1 MQISSYLWIF
11 MYNTYGEL
19 YNYDITVTWPEVQ
32 NGGPRAAG
40 SQVSMIHNFLILY
53 PILLKFSLVCLNK
66 VQLYY
71 RSNFPL
77 GLHSPLM
84 CQTIQELSQEPATF
98 VVIWPHEPLYSSDHC
113 HLSIH
118 YAYINIYAKFE
129 ADIVQL
135 FKTYHIKVWSNV
147 YHDLFD
153 LWPVSQW
160 LLRFI
165 ESLSP

>member
-1 MQISSYLWIF
+1 MWRYTLLFIYFEVRHERRVFQVKNENYWHF

-77 GLHSPLM
+77 GLPSPLTLKLGARKGSNRFLHPPRM
-84 CQTIQELSQEPATF
+84 FGTVAGSVWRSA
-98 VVIWPHEPLYSSDHC
+98 
-113 HLSIH
+113 HLQKDD
-118 YAYINIYAKFE
+118 AP
-129 ADIVQL
+129 
-135 FKTYHIKVWSNV
+135 IKVKFHLIW
-147 YHDLFD
+147 DA
-153 LWPVSQW
+153 
-160 LLRFI
+160 
-165 ESLSP
+165 